1 MDKRSGYELPQGDQ
15 YSGHRSPEL
24 LVVRSSQSQDMESRR
39 LGGATWIRGSGIP
52 AGQIASEAL
61 SVVTPTPK
69 RTPRRPRRWYS
80 RPVPVALLV
89 LLIVAGSLGGYA
101 LNRVTSAMGDVQ
113 HVSTPPPVVTTTD
126 EELGAAE
133 FTIDTQPALA
143 ALQESG
149 VVPAN
154 DAGLLGQFQ
163 NGATDLG
170 DLAGGAA
177 AAAGISGGSR
187 TARTIL
193 MLGVDA
199 RPGAAIDVGV
209 RADTIMLVRL
219 DPAAGTCRILS
230 VPRDT
235 QVSLPGYG
243 LSKVNHALLV
253 GGIPY
258 QQLVVEQT
266 LGITVDNYALLDFNA
281 FRELVDTV
289 GGIELNIPASLVHDD
304 GQVAFAAGP
313 QLMDGATA
321 LIYAR
326 FRSKADGGDQ
336 ARVERQWTVLRALGE
351 KVDRGDVV
359 RDIDTL
365 LPALS
370 AHLRTDL
377 SASDLAGLAESMDGR
392 CTSQTIQTEQ
402 LDGNRIRQQDAILQ
416 QSVYFNVVSDA
427 TLRERVQWL
436 LS

>member
-1 MDKRSGYELPQGDQ
+1 MDKRFGSEPPQDDN
-15 YSGHRSPEL
+15 YAGHRSPDL
-24 LVVRSSQSQDMESRR
+24 IVVRSSQSHDIESRR
-39 LGGATWIRGSGIP
+39 LGGAAWIRGSNVP
-52 AGQIASEAL
+52 TGQISSEAL
-61 SVVTPTPK
+61 LVVAPTLK

-80 RPVPVALLV
+80 RPVPVALLI

-101 LNRVTSAMGDVQ
+101 LNRVTRAMGDVQ
-113 HVSTPPPVVTTTD
+113 HVSTPPPVVTTSD
-126 EELGAAE
+126 EELGTAE
-133 FTIDTQPALA
+133 FTIDTQPAMA

-163 NGATDLG
+163 NGASDLG

-177 AAAGISGGSR
+177 AAAGISGGSQ
-187 TARTIL
+187 TARTVL

-209 RADTIMLVRL
+209 RSDTIMLVRL
-219 DPAAGTCRILS
+219 DPAAGTCRVLS

-235 QVSLPGYG
+235 QVNLPGYG
-243 LSKVNHALLV
+243 LSKINHALLV

-258 QQLVVEQT
+258 QQMVIEQT
-266 LGITVDNYALLDFNA
+266 LGITVDNYALIDFNA
-281 FRELVDTV
+281 FKELVDTV
-289 GGIELNIPASLVHDD
+289 GGIEINIPASLVHDD
-304 GQVAFAAGP
+304 GRVAFAAGP
-313 QLMDGATA
+313 QFMDGATA

-336 ARVERQWTVLRALGE
+336 ARVERQWNVLRALGE
-351 KVDRGDVV
+351 KADRGDVV

-377 SASDLAGLAESMDGR
+377 SASELAGLAESMDGR
-392 CTSQTIQTEQ
+392 CTSETVETEQ
-402 LDGNRIRQQDAILQ
+402 LNGNRVRQQDAILQ
-416 QSVYFNVVSDA
+416 QPLYFNIVGDA
-427 TLRERVQWL
+427 VLRERVQWL